1 VAGLY
6 GYGVKFKMTT
16 VVFKMTT
23 AVFKMTT
30 AVFKM
35 TTAVF
40 GLIKLSMQL
49 RNFYLHQ
56 RL

>member
-30 AVFKM
+30 AVF
-35 TTAVF
+35 

-49 RNFYLHQ
+49 RNFYSYQ
-56 RL
+56 